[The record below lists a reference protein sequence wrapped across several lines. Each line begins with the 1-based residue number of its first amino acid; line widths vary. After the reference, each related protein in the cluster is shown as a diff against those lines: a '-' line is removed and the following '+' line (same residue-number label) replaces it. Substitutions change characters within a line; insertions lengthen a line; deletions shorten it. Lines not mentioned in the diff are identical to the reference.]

1 MGHVGE
7 CCLLGQQ
14 GIHHEAVGTRGGSV
28 VALFNHGCRVSAS
41 QDGLVTWARRV
52 FAMRWVRVVALC
64 AAFVGLAL
72 IALWPWPIEMWS
84 RAGGGDAAVATWD
97 YWWVAE
103 SALHGANPWWTGF
116 LFAPFGTYLVAHGLL
131 IVPGLVAAP
140 VTLLFGAVVAYNIS
154 VPLWL
159 AFAGL
164 GGYALCRDLS
174 VTRAAAFLG
183 GVMYG
188 LGPLLTFRATGHL
201 GLVAGFALFPF
212 LLLLARRAAWRPS
225 WAKSVGLGVLAAVLV
240 YTDQLS
246 AAYILPALAAYLIVV
261 GIRRRAWASP
271 RAWVHLG
278 VAALVFCVLI
288 APQVLMGGRT
298 GDEDYSV
305 PSSTV
310 VASSFTYSADVVD
323 FVLPSPASRYLAPIT
338 RSAQGGWDLVGHAVD
353 GPVGPG
359 LLCLLLAVLGVA
371 VGWRRSRTRWL
382 LAWAALSW
390 ILAIGPVL
398 RLAGNTFS
406 PASIV
411 MDGFSLSA
419 LLPFT
424 WFMDIPIVGTL
435 RVPQRFA
442 LLALLPAVLL
452 AVIGAEWLFGRLRP
466 LSRGFL
472 LAAAIGLVIVEG
484 AVLLPAGLTATHDA
498 ITAPIR
504 ADRSNSVVVDV
515 PLTWQSGVSL
525 VGPILAASPA
535 MLRATQH
542 EHPIAAGYI
551 SRVNQGRIAQLAAQP
566 LYSQLLRVQGQ
577 AHLGSVSAR
586 EVQQA
591 RSNARH
597 LGVRWAVVWPEA
609 GAAAI
614 PYLLRVG
621 FRRVVSSD
629 GSTLMRL
636 PAPSPASLGK

>member
-1 MGHVGE
+1 LAAGE
-7 CCLLGQQ
+7 SARPASVLRYVDASIRGA
-14 GIHHEAVGTRGGSV
+14 GMSEPEAV
-28 VALFNHGCRVSAS
+28 
-41 QDGLVTWARRV
+41 LVTWARRIS
-52 FAMRWVRVVALC
+52 AMRWVRVGVLC
-64 AAFVGLAL
+64 AAFIALAL
-72 IALWPWPIEMWS
+72 VALWPWPIEMWF
-84 RAGGGDAAVATWD
+84 RAVPVDASVATWG

-103 SALHGANPWWTGF
+103 SVFHGVNPWWTTS
-116 LFAPFGTYLVAHGLL
+116 LFAPFGTYLLAHGLL

-140 VTLLFGAVVAYNIS
+140 VTLLFGAVFAYNIS
-154 VPLWL
+154 LPLWL
-159 AFAGL
+159 VLATL

-174 VTRAAAFLG
+174 FSWPVAFLG

-188 LGPLLTFRATGHL
+188 LGPLLTSRAIGHL
-201 GLVAGFALFPF
+201 GLVAGFTLFPF
-212 LLLLARRAAWRPS
+212 LLLLARRAVWRPS
-225 WAKSVGLGVLAAVLV
+225 WAKSVGLGALAAVLV

-246 AAYILPALAAYLIVV
+246 AAYILPTLAAYLVVV
-261 GIRRRAWASP
+261 GIRRRAWGSR
-271 RAWVHLG
+271 RAGVHL
-278 VAALVFCVLI
+278 VLAALMFCILI
-288 APQVLMGGRT
+288 APQALMNGRT
-298 GDEDYSV
+298 GSEDYSI
-305 PSSTV
+305 PQSTL
-310 VASSFTYSADVVD
+310 VASSVTYSADVVD
-323 FVLPSPASRYLAPIT
+323 FVLPSPASRYLASIT
-338 RSAQGGWDLVGHAVD
+338 YSLQGGWDLAGHAVD

-359 LLCLLLAVLGVA
+359 LLCLLLAIVGVA
-371 VGWRRSRTRWL
+371 VAWRRSRTWWL
-382 LAWAALSW
+382 LAWIAISW
-390 ILAIGPVL
+390 VLAIGPVL
-398 RLAGNTFS
+398 RFAGHTFS
-406 PASIV
+406 PVPID
-411 MDGFSLSA
+411 MYGFSLST

-424 WFMDIPIVGTL
+424 WFMDLPVLGSL

-442 LLALLPAVLL
+442 LLGLLPAVLL
-452 AVIGAEWLFGRLRP
+452 AATGAEWMFGRLRP
-466 LSRGFL
+466 LFRGLL
-472 LAAAIGLVIVEG
+472 LAATVGLVLIEG
-484 AVLLPAGLTATHDA
+484 AVLLPANLAATNDA

-504 ADRSNSVVVDV
+504 ADHSNSVVVDV
-515 PLTWQSGVSL
+515 PLSWQSGVS
-525 VGPILAASPA
+525 VIGPLYGAAPA